1 MENIYSMV
9 RSAQTPETLIYYKL
23 VCIDETH
30 AIIAE
35 QQLNDAETDKL
46 KAKRLG
52 RAVVVSIDN
61 SAGSTEPIVGS
72 IDKEGLDQNE
82 LSEINYLV
90 SSVRVHAMAYDDEL
104 SQYDREEIDRV

>member
-9 RSAQTPETLIYYKL
+9 HSAPTQGASIYYKL
-23 VCIDETH
+23 ICIDETH

-35 QQLNDAETDKL
+35 QQLNNAETDKL

-52 RAVVVSIDN
+52 RAVIISIDN
-61 SAGSTEPIVGS
+61 SAVSTEPIVGS
-72 IDKEGLDQNE
+72 IDKEGLDQDE
-82 LSEINYLV
+82 LSDINYLL

-104 SQYDREEIDRV
+104 SQYDREEVDKV

>member
-9 RSAQTPETLIYYKL
+9 HSAPTQGSPIYYKL

-35 QQLNDAETDKL
+35 QQLNNAETNKL

-52 RAVVVSIDN
+52 RAVVVSI
-61 SAGSTEPIVGS
+61 S
-72 IDKEGLDQNE
+72 KEELDQNE
-82 LSEINYLV
+82 LSEINYLL
-90 SSVRVHAMAYDDEL
+90 SSVRVHAMAYDEDL

>member
-1 MENIYSMV
+1 MANN
-9 RSAQTPETLIYYKL
+9 IYYKL
-23 VCIDETH
+23 ICIDETH

-35 QQLNDAETDKL
+35 QQLNNAETNKL

-52 RAVVVSIDN
+52 RAVIVSIDN

-72 IDKEGLDQNE
+72 IDKDSLEQNE

-90 SSVRVHAMAYDDEL
+90 SSVRVHSMAYDEEL
-104 SQYDREEIDRV
+104 SQYDREEIDKV